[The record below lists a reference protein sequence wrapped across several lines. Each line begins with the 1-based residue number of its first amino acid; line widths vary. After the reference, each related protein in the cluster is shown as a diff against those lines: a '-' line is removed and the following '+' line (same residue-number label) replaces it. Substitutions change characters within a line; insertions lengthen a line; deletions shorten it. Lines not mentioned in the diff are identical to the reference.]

1 MKKVAEAA
9 RKYVHGSVAEKLKY
23 DPYEENK
30 VLKSKKVARNKSKI
44 KLKIILSIFLI
55 FGLCA
60 VIMFKFAQISQM
72 NYDNS
77 KLEKQYEQLRN
88 ENARLSLDILEAMDL
103 TKIRDIAEND
113 LKMHKPEKS
122 QIVYIN
128 VPREDKIILANKE
141 ETTLQKLLSTV
152 KDAYNKVLSML
163 NQ

>member
-1 MKKVAEAA
+1 MAEAA
-9 RKYVHGSVAEKLKY
+9 RKYVHGSVAEQLKY

-30 VLKSKKVARNKSKI
+30 VLKSKKVARSKSKI

-77 KLEKQYEQLRN
+77 KLQKQYEQLRN

-141 ETTLQKLLSTV
+141 ETALQKLLSTV
-152 KDAYNKVLSML
+152 KDAYNEVLSLL